1 MYLKFCRQFWDL
13 IECFEL
19 LICQF
24 RLSINIEIKVFSTN
38 FGIEH
43 FLAPQD
49 YESLG
54 GVIFMAL
61 TCNYGDELLLLGS
74 ASILDVK
81 VGTLG
86 ICISLMYLNAYTVN

>member
-1 MYLKFCRQFWDL
+1 
-13 IECFEL
+13 
-19 LICQF
+19 
-24 RLSINIEIKVFSTN
+24 
-38 FGIEH
+38 
-43 FLAPQD
+43 
-49 YESLG
+49 
-54 GVIFMAL
+54 MAL